1 MSYFVVAVLGAVSGT
16 FLSWWLLLPIV
27 MTIALAIGISG
38 AINHLDATDV
48 LLRTIYLSGVLEIS
62 WLMSIF
68 CAAFLKNDRDNSSI
82 TKIKVDHS
90 KNNQPD

>member
-1 MSYFVVAVLGAVSGT
+1 
-16 FLSWWLLLPIV
+16 IV

-38 AINHLDATDV
+38 ALNHLDATDV

-68 CAAFLKNDRDNSSI
+68 LAAFLKNDRDNSSI
-82 TKIKVDHS
+82 TKIKVDRS